1 LRVPS
6 PTLVVIADKEQSS
19 RDEMR
24 RKLSALPFVPIAA
37 EVAEVTDESAVLEV
51 MRRKQ
56 PAVLLMAAGFLG
68 AHHAKSIA
76 ERSFC
81 TKLPMVATYPCDS
94 ATVTSLTSCLPSA
107 LEPSPLRTDRN
118 SLEILRT
125 WSEALDT
132 ASGLADDERAIVT
145 RSNGRL
151 GLLFSTAVLSIRDF
165 VALPTLITRWNDHYA
180 VEGLDKIFSKD
191 DPKSFFE
198 AEPGV
203 WINLDRMKQLQK
215 KVAAEEPPR
224 LAAPNPSLVRY
235 VLVPKIRYRPPRYL
249 NRGRNN

>member
-1 LRVPS
+1 LRAAGSLSVMGSAPARGRIRAVSYRLSPAHEENVLLPFEQDDHLRVPS

-24 RKLSALPFVPIAA
+24 RKLSALPFAPIAA
-37 EVAEVTDESAVLEV
+37 EVAELTDESAVLEV

-68 AHHAKSIA
+68 AHHPKSIA

-151 GLLFSTAVLSIRDF
+151 G
-165 VALPTLITRWNDHYA
+165 
-180 VEGLDKIFSKD
+180 
-191 DPKSFFE
+191 
-198 AEPGV
+198 
-203 WINLDRMKQLQK
+203 
-215 KVAAEEPPR
+215 
-224 LAAPNPSLVRY
+224 
-235 VLVPKIRYRPPRYL
+235 
-249 NRGRNN
+249 